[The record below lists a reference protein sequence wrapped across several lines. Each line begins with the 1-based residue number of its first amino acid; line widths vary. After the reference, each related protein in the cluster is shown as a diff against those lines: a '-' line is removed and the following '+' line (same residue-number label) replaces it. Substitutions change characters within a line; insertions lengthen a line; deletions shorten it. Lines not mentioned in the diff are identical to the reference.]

1 MLPVFSEGGTRCLA
15 KFVEW
20 FLHIFARSEAW
31 VLTGGSGA
39 VPLTALKANT
49 SVFNLMRAIH
59 REPME
64 VGLNGRMLVS

>member
-1 MLPVFSEGGTRCLA
+1 MMLPVFSEGGTRCLA

-20 FLHIFARSEAW
+20 FLHIFARAEAW

-49 SVFNLMRAIH
+49 SVFNLMRAIPPGANGGGVTW
-59 REPME
+59 EN
-64 VGLNGRMLVS
+64 VG